1 MLRRQAKLARQYA
14 AAATTSPLQDY
25 IVVPGQ
31 QWLDGVADSNGTV
44 RQFVATPFG
53 SGHSIEAQIT
63 GHEAASGIQIEVV
76 P

>member
-14 AAATTSPLQDY
+14 AAATTYPLQDY

-53 SGHSIEAQIT
+53 SGHSIEA
-63 GHEAASGIQIEVV
+63 
-76 P
+76 